1 MARGR
6 AAAQGLNKIFRRRHA
21 PKVRRRGGTPQTGP
35 PPHRQGPAA
44 GRHGGAGNGES
55 MRSGSSPPRPAT
67 LTDHVR
73 PAAGPPLT
81 GVFGAWCPGGLAQ
94 GKPIGLRCRKPIG
107 FTLEMDMTSLKDSVA
122 LVTGGSRGLGR
133 ALVQALYERGA
144 AKVYATARDPRT
156 VTHPDA
162 VPLALEV
169 TDPDSVRAAAARAE
183 DVTVLINNAGISLK
197 ARSFLDSPVEDIRRE
212 FETNFYGPLLVTRA
226 FVPVLERNGGGHL
239 LNVHSVLSWLGVAGS
254 YSATKAALWS
264 QTNTLRLELQPRG
277 IAVTGLHVG
286 YIDTDMAAGIDAP
299 KSTPGDVA
307 GLALDGIEAGAHEV
321 LADDLSRE
329 VKAGLS
335 ADLAVLYPQLA
346 G

>member
-1 MARGR
+1 
-6 AAAQGLNKIFRRRHA
+6 
-21 PKVRRRGGTPQTGP
+21 
-35 PPHRQGPAA
+35 
-44 GRHGGAGNGES
+44 
-55 MRSGSSPPRPAT
+55 
-67 LTDHVR
+67 
-73 PAAGPPLT
+73 
-81 GVFGAWCPGGLAQ
+81 
-94 GKPIGLRCRKPIG
+94 
-107 FTLEMDMTSLKDSVA
+107 MTSIKDSVA
-122 LVTGGSRGLGR
+122 LVTGGSRGLGK
-133 ALVQALYERGA
+133 ALVEELYERGA

-169 TDPDSVRAAAARAE
+169 TDPASVRAAAAQAQ
-183 DVTVLINNAGISLK
+183 DVTVLINNAGISLG
-197 ARSFLDSPVEDIRRE
+197 ASSFLDSPVDDVRRE

-264 QTNTLRLELQPRG
+264 QTNTLRLELLPRG
-277 IAVTGLHVG
+277 ITVTGLHVG
-286 YIDTDMAAGIDAP
+286 YIDTDMAADVDAP

-307 GLALDGIEAGAHEV
+307 ALALDGIEAGAYEV
-321 LADDLSRE
+321 LADDRTRS

-335 ADLAVLYPQLA
+335 ADLTVLYPQLA

>member
-1 MARGR
+1 LRIENR
-6 AAAQGLNKIFRRRHA
+6 S
-21 PKVRRRGGTPQTGP
+21 VYGG
-35 PPHRQGPAA
+35 
-44 GRHGGAGNGES
+44 
-55 MRSGSSPPRPAT
+55 
-67 LTDHVR
+67 
-73 PAAGPPLT
+73 
-81 GVFGAWCPGGLAQ
+81 
-94 GKPIGLRCRKPIG
+94 RKPIG
-107 FTLEMDMTSLKDSVA
+107 FTLEMDMTSIKDSVA
-122 LVTGGSRGLGR
+122 LVTGGSRGLGK
-133 ALVQALYERGA
+133 ALVEELYERGA

-169 TDPDSVRAAAARAE
+169 TDPASVRAAAAQAQ
-183 DVTVLINNAGISLK
+183 DVTVLINNAGISLG
-197 ARSFLDSPVEDIRRE
+197 ASSFLDSPVDDVRRE

-264 QTNTLRLELQPRG
+264 QTNTLRLELLPRG
-277 IAVTGLHVG
+277 ITVTGLHVG
-286 YIDTDMAAGIDAP
+286 YIDTDMAADVDAP

-307 GLALDGIEAGAHEV
+307 ALALDGIEAGAYEV
-321 LADDLSRE
+321 LADDRTRS

-335 ADLAVLYPQLA
+335 ADLTVLYPQLA